1 MTLLSAFAILFMLQ
15 AQSAPAKGSIEG
27 MVIRAGTNEPISR
40 TKITVF
46 RSDRPAVDRI
56 PSVVT
61 DDKGHFVIKDVDAGL
76 YSLSPERMG
85 YARGNSQAVSVRAG
99 ETVKD
104 VILRLTPGGAISGR
118 VVDATGEPLL
128 HVAVTVL
135 RAVYD
140 DQGRRHFNSV
150 GDASTDDRGE
160 YRAYLLPPG
169 RYYVRAAARQG
180 IELLNSVYKV
190 TYYPGATDFSAASVV
205 QLEPGAELTAIDF
218 TLREERVF
226 KVRGR
231 LIDPK
236 TGKPPAAQEL
246 RLIERD
252 SEDYPISIGSA
263 DYNSETG
270 VFEIGNVSP
279 GAYWVQALQVG
290 FRGVGGTPFGP
301 GGQSLRV
308 ARAAVNITDSNVD
321 GIQLVFAPDVSI
333 AGRIVLDDGR
343 AFADV
348 QELKNSVV
356 EVVPKNEFD
365 RAKPFPSKVAADGT
379 FTIENIQVGEY
390 QIRTQKP
397 PQYYLKSARLGQS
410 NVLESLT
417 ISTAVSD
424 ELELLLASDSGEI
437 GGTVLDKDRKPMAG
451 VPVVLIP
458 TSQRS
463 RSDLYQFDLTDQ
475 NGKFKLSPA
484 VPGDY
489 KLFAWEDIGLSF
501 RDPDFLRVYEAFG
514 QSVKVSEFSKQ
525 TIEVK
530 IIPAKP

>member
-1 MTLLSAFAILFMLQ
+1 MTLFSAFAILFVLQ
-15 AQSAPAKGSIEG
+15 AQPAPAKGSIEG

-40 TKITVF
+40 TKVTVF
-46 RSDRPAVDRI
+46 RSDIPAVDRI
-56 PSVVT
+56 PLVVT
-61 DDKGHFVIKDVDAGL
+61 DDKGHFVIRDVDAGL
-76 YSLSPERMG
+76 YSLNAERIG
-85 YARGNSQAVSVRAG
+85 YARGNSQTVRVRAG

-104 VILRLTPGGAISGR
+104 VIVRLTPGGAISGR

-160 YRAYLLPPG
+160 YRVYLLPPG

-190 TYYPGATDFSAASVV
+190 TYYPGATDFSTASVV
-205 QLEPGAELTAIDF
+205 QVEPGAELTAIDF

-236 TGKPPAAQEL
+236 PAAQEL

-252 SEDYPISIGSA
+252 SEDYPISVGSA

-270 VFEIGNVSP
+270 LFEIGNVSP

-290 FRGVGGTPFGP
+290 FRGVGGAPFGP
-301 GGQSLRV
+301 GGQSVRV

-348 QELKNSVV
+348 RELKNSVV

-365 RAKPFPSKVAADGT
+365 RASPFPSKVAADGT

-390 QIRTQKP
+390 RIRTEKP
-397 PQYYLKSARLGQS
+397 PQYYLKSVRLGQS
-410 NVLESLT
+410 NVSESLA
-417 ISTAVSD
+417 ISAPVSD
-424 ELELLLASDSGEI
+424 ELELVLASDSGEI
-437 GGTVLDKDRKPMAG
+437 GGTVLDKDGKTVAG

-458 TSQRS
+458 NSQRN
-463 RSDLYQFDLTDQ
+463 RSDLYQFDKTDQ
-475 NGKFKLSPA
+475 NGEFRLSPA

-501 RDPDFLRVYEAFG
+501 RDPDFLRVNEAFG
-514 QSVKVSEFSKQ
+514 QPVKVSEFSKQ
-525 TIEVK
+525 TVVVR